1 MASDFHVSMLASG
14 SKGNVTYIETPTHK
28 VLVDAG
34 LSGKKIDG
42 LMNQIGR
49 SLTDVDALFV
59 THEHSDHIA
68 GVGVLARSMA
78 LTSMQMRRHG
88 MRWRVRSVK
97 LSQSR

>member
-14 SKGNVTYIETPTHK
+14 SKGNVTFIETPTHK

-49 SLTDVDALFV
+49 SLSDVDAL
-59 THEHSDHIA
+59 
-68 GVGVLARSMA
+68 
-78 LTSMQMRRHG
+78 
-88 MRWRVRSVK
+88 
-97 LSQSR
+97 